1 MPEIDE
7 VRNIAN
13 KTNASIIGISETK
26 LDETILSS
34 DPINQGEVVVLLLTL
49 KVRLYIVA
57 KTYSFCSNAES
68 IFVDIFFLNLSQ
80 SYWVSYTDHPINQ
93 IPLNTLIIFSRVL
106 SPRT

>member
-49 KVRLYIVA
+49 KVRLYIEMMMLINLNQRKV
-57 KTYSFCSNAES
+57 K
-68 IFVDIFFLNLSQ
+68 IFLRIS
-80 SYWVSYTDHPINQ
+80 
-93 IPLNTLIIFSRVL
+93 TLI
-106 SPRT
+106 